1 MTSEAELKKAVTSGR
16 YALVGAGQ
24 LGAMSLGLW
33 PQKIAP
39 PEFILDSVKTGAM
52 RGIEIRDL
60 KSHVRIPGIT
70 YLASAFKMTP
80 AELRDIFRKI
90 GQNDILTVYDFFEE
104 FTPTVFTNGW
114 RNAAPTPQTE
124 RRLAQLSK
132 FYADE
137 TSSRIC
143 RAVTA
148 WRYRRELLDDYPVW
162 PEENKYNLA
171 LFGRAGTHYD
181 VVYDCGSFDFSL
193 MKCLNDAGITFDRL
207 IAFEPDPGSREI
219 CRQEIA
225 KQPAGKGRITLDRRA
240 VSDHDGHSTFLASG
254 LRSARLIED
263 LTFDHPDL
271 IAVDT
276 CTLDNVHEQMFGW
289 RAVRPLRILI
299 KLHIEGAELAA
310 LKGAEKMLRQTQ
322 ADILLNIS
330 HDEISYLE
338 IPEFLAGFGCYDL
351 ILRSHSLF
359 GEGLTV
365 FARHRKSEQI
375 A

>member
-1 MTSEAELKKAVTSGR
+1 MTSEAELRKAVTSGR

-33 PQKIAP
+33 PERVAR

-52 RGIEIRDL
+52 QGIEIRDL
-60 KSHVRIPGIT
+60 RSHVRVPGIT

-80 AELRDIFRKI
+80 RELRDIFRTI
-90 GQNDILTVYDFFEE
+90 GQDDILTVYDFFEE
-104 FTPTVFTNGW
+104 FTPRVFTNGW
-114 RNAAPTPQTE
+114 RNAAPTPETE
-124 RRLAQLSK
+124 RRLARLPD

-137 TSSRIC
+137 TSRRIC
-143 RAVTA
+143 EAVTA

-171 LFGRAGTHYD
+171 LFGRAGAHYD

-193 MKCLNDAGITFDRL
+193 MTSLADAEVTFGRM
-207 IAFEPDPGSREI
+207 IAFEPDPASHDICRREI
-219 CRQEIA
+219 ASRR
-225 KQPAGKGRITLDRRA
+225 PAATGQVTLDRRA
-240 VSDHDGHSTFLASG
+240 VSDHGGRGTFLASG

-263 LTFDHPDL
+263 PAFDHPDL

-276 CTLDNVHEQMFGW
+276 CTLDGVHERLFGW
-289 RAVRPLRILI
+289 RAAPPLRTLI

-310 LKGAEKMLRQTQ
+310 LKGAEKLLRQTE

-338 IPEFLAGFGCYDL
+338 IPEFLAGFGRHDL

-365 FARHRKSEQI
+365 FARHRKT
-375 A
+375 

>member
-33 PQKIAP
+33 PDRVAR
-39 PEFILDSVKTGAM
+39 PEFFLDSVRTGDM

-60 KSHVRIPGIT
+60 KSHVRVPGIT

-80 AELRDIFRKI
+80 RELRDIFRRI
-90 GQNDILTVYDFFEE
+90 GQPDILTVYDFFEE
-104 FTPTVFTNGW
+104 FAPTVFTNGW
-114 RNAAPTPQTE
+114 RNVAPTPETE
-124 RRLAQLSK
+124 RRLARLPQ

-137 TSSRIC
+137 TSARIC
-143 RAVTA
+143 QAVTA
-148 WRYRRELLDDYPVW
+148 WRYRRELVDDYPVW

-193 MKCLNDAGITFDRL
+193 VKCLSDAGITFDRL
-207 IAFEPDPGSREI
+207 VAFEPDPASHEL
-219 CRQEIA
+219 CRREIA
-225 KQPAGKGRITLDRRA
+225 KRSAGERQIILDRRA
-240 VSDHDGHSTFLASG
+240 VSDRGGHGTFLASG

-263 LTFDHPDL
+263 LAVDHPGL

-276 CTLDNVHEQMFGW
+276 CTLDSVHEQMFGW
-289 RAVRPLRILI
+289 RAAPPLRVLI

-310 LKGAEKMLRQTQ
+310 LKGAGKLIRQTD
-322 ADILLNIS
+322 AEILLNIS

-365 FARHRKSEQI
+365 FARHRNVSR
-375 A
+375 